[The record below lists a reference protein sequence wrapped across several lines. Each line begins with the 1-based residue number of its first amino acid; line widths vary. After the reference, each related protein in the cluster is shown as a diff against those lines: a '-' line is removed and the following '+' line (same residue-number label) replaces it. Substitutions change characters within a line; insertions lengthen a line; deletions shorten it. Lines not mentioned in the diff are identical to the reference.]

1 MISIWKESESGQ
13 ILLEES
19 ESGSKLIQF
28 ENPQRI
34 IGWVSFLQHLPSKRN
49 LLSATFT
56 ERSNSTAACSKR
68 YVHYNIY
75 ILIRS
80 VVLCLDNHKG
90 ITRPNTITFLSV
102 LLKNGLFYVITW
114 KLLRPFFCDFP
125 DNDTGE
131 NFVRSERFFVVKALL
146 GREWDYLSKTKSFWQ
161 FVTNNSHFP
170 RTIVTF
176 RSFVRDN
183 ILKVLVN
190 W

>member
-1 MISIWKESESGQ
+1 M
-13 ILLEES
+13 
-19 ESGSKLIQF
+19 
-28 ENPQRI
+28 
-34 IGWVSFLQHLPSKRN
+34 
-49 LLSATFT
+49 
-56 ERSNSTAACSKR
+56 
-68 YVHYNIY
+68 
-75 ILIRS
+75 IRS

-102 LLKNGLFYVITW
+102 LQSSLLKNGLFLCDNVEIIT
-114 KLLRPFFCDFP
+114 PIFCDFP
-125 DNDTGE
+125 DNDAGE
-131 NFVRSERFFVVKALL
+131 HFVRSERFFVVKALL
-146 GREWDYLSKTKSFWQ
+146 GRKWGYLSKTKSFWQ